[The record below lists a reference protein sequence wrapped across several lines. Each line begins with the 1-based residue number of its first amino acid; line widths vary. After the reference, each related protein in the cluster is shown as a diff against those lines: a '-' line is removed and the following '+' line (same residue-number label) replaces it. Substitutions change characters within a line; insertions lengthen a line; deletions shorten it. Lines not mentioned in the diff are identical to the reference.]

1 MGIFTAVVLQVPS
14 FLLVAAQKYPATTIT
29 TTTTMLTTF
38 SATA

>member
-1 MGIFTAVVLQVPS
+1 MG
-14 FLLVAAQKYPATTIT
+14 VAAQKYPATTIT